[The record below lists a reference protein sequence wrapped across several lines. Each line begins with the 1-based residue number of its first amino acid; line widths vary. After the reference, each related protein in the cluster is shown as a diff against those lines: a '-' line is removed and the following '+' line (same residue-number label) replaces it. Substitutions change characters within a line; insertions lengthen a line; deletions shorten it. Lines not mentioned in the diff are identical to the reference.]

1 GSFQTT
7 FSSSLLSS
15 EERERGRGRERE
27 REESISSS
35 MSDSGAVMVYGN
47 GAALTEPKKSSTF
60 SMKVGLAQ
68 MLRGG
73 VIMDVVTPGPRCRGG
88 GR

>member
-1 GSFQTT
+1 
-7 FSSSLLSS
+7 
-15 EERERGRGRERE
+15 
-27 REESISSS
+27 
-35 MSDSGAVMVYGN
+35 MSDSGVVMVYGN

-88 GR
+88 GRLCRHGARACPCGHPRPRRRRPLGGATAG